1 MAKPEKKPEKK
12 KDNVTRNL
20 VIGMVSLVLVVG
32 VGVSFSTNRS
42 DSNAVTPALVEKSE
56 GYGIVFN
63 KELTGVPKIDIW
75 EDFQCPVCRN
85 FEAINAKQIKEWI
98 DTKKA
103 TVVFHPLS
111 FIGAINP
118 YETNESALMAN
129 AAACAADEGKF
140 LQYHE
145 ALYVNMATSENS
157 GKWNPITLVELGDK
171 LGISSEEFKGCVNNG
186 KYQDWVRNVAND
198 GSEKNVNATPT
209 VFLNGKEIERIN
221 SNYFDAKT
229 LENLVFGK

>member
-1 MAKPEKKPEKK
+1 MAKAEKPK

-20 VIGMVSLVLVVG
+20 VIGMVSLVVV
-32 VGVSFSTNRS
+32 VAVVISFSQNQAKS
-42 DSNAVTPALVEKSE
+42 SAVTPALVEKSE

-63 KELTGVPKIDIW
+63 KELTGAPKIDIW

-111 FIGAINP
+111 FLGA
-118 YETNESALMAN
+118 ESAYMAN

-145 ALYVNMATSENS
+145 ALYVNMANAENS
-157 GKWNPITLVELGDK
+157 GKWNPETLVDLGNQ
-171 LGISSEEFKGCVNNG
+171 LGISGAKFEGCVKEG
-186 KYQDWVRNVAND
+186 KYQDWVNNVAAD
-198 GSEKNVNATPT
+198 GSKKNVNATPT
-209 VFLNGKEIERIN
+209 VFINGKEIERIN
-221 SNYFDAKT
+221 ANYFDAKT
-229 LENLVFGK
+229 LEKLVFGK

>member
-1 MAKPEKKPEKK
+1 MAKPEKK

-20 VIGMVSLVLVVG
+20 VIGMVALVLVVG
-32 VGVSFSTNRS
+32 VGVSFSTNRA
-42 DSNAVTPALVEKSE
+42 DSNAKIPASVEKSE

-85 FEAINAKQIKEWI
+85 FEAVNAKQIKEWI
-98 DTKKA
+98 DAKKA

-111 FIGAINP
+111 FIGA
-118 YETNESALMAN
+118 ESAYMAN

-145 ALYVNMATSENS
+145 ALYVNMASSENS
-157 GKWNPITLVELGDK
+157 GKWTPSSLVDLGNQ
-171 LGISSEEFKGCVNNG
+171 LGISGSKFEGCVNEG
-186 KYQDWVRNVAND
+186 QYQDWVNNVAADGSKRNVN
-198 GSEKNVNATPT
+198 STPT
-209 VFLNGKEIERIN
+209 VFINGKEIERIN
-221 SNYFDAKT
+221 ANYFDAKT
-229 LENLVFGK
+229 LETLVFGK

>member
-1 MAKPEKKPEKK
+1 MAKPDKKPEKK

-32 VGVSFSTNRS
+32 VGVSYSTNRA
-42 DSNAVTPALVEKSE
+42 DSNASVPASVEKSE

-75 EDFQCPVCRN
+75 EDFRCPVCRN
-85 FEAINAKQIKEWI
+85 FEAINAKQVKEWI
-98 DTKKA
+98 DAKKA

-111 FIGAINP
+111 FIGA
-118 YETNESALMAN
+118 ESAYMAN

-145 ALYVNMATSENS
+145 ALYVNMAASENS
-157 GKWNPITLVELGDK
+157 GKWTPPALVELGK
-171 LGISSEEFKGCVNNG
+171 QLGITSSKFEGCVNDG
-186 KYQDWVRNVAND
+186 KYQDWVNNVAADGSSRNVN
-198 GSEKNVNATPT
+198 STPT
-209 VFLNGKEIERIN
+209 VFINGKEIERIN
-221 SNYFDAKT
+221 ANYFDAKT
-229 LENLVFGK
+229 LEKLVFGK

>member
-1 MAKPEKKPEKK
+1 MAKPEKK

-20 VIGMVSLVLVVG
+20 VIGMVALVLVVG
-32 VGVSFSTNRS
+32 VGVSFSTNRA
-42 DSNAVTPALVEKSE
+42 DSNAMIPASVEKSE

-85 FEAINAKQIKEWI
+85 FEAINAKQIKDWI
-98 DTKKA
+98 DAKKV

-111 FIGAINP
+111 FIGA
-118 YETNESALMAN
+118 ESAYMAN

-145 ALYVNMATSENS
+145 ALYVNMANAENS
-157 GKWNPITLVELGDK
+157 GKWTPSSLVDLGNQ
-171 LGISSEEFKGCVNNG
+171 LGISGSKFEGCVKDG
-186 KYQDWVRNVAND
+186 KYQDWVNNVAAD
-198 GSEKNVNATPT
+198 GSKKNVNATPT
-209 VFLNGKEIERIN
+209 VFINGKEIERIN
-221 SNYFDAKT
+221 ANYFDAKT
-229 LENLVFGK
+229 LEKLVFGK

>member
-1 MAKPEKKPEKK
+1 MAKPDKKPEKK

-32 VGVSFSTNRS
+32 VGVSYSTNRA
-42 DSNAVTPALVEKSE
+42 DSNASVPSSVEKSE

-98 DTKKA
+98 DAKKA

-111 FIGAINP
+111 FIGA
-118 YETNESALMAN
+118 ESAYMAN

-145 ALYVNMATSENS
+145 ALYVNMAASENS
-157 GKWNPITLVELGDK
+157 GQWTPPALVELGK
-171 LGISSEEFKGCVNNG
+171 QLGITGSAFEGCVNDG
-186 KYQDWVRNVAND
+186 KYQDWVNNVAADGSSRNVN
-198 GSEKNVNATPT
+198 STPT
-209 VFLNGKEIERIN
+209 VFINGKEIERIN
-221 SNYFDAKT
+221 ANYFDAKT
-229 LENLVFGK
+229 LEKLVFGK

>member
-1 MAKPEKKPEKK
+1 MAKPDKKPEKK

-32 VGVSFSTNRS
+32 VGVSYSTNRA
-42 DSNAVTPALVEKSE
+42 DSNASVPASVEKSE

-85 FEAINAKQIKEWI
+85 FEAINAKQVKEWI
-98 DTKKA
+98 DAKKA

-111 FIGAINP
+111 FIGA
-118 YETNESALMAN
+118 ESAYMAN

-145 ALYVNMATSENS
+145 ALYVNMAASENS
-157 GKWNPITLVELGDK
+157 GKWTLPALVELGK
-171 LGISSEEFKGCVNNG
+171 QLGITSSKFEGCVNDG
-186 KYQDWVRNVAND
+186 KYQDWVNNVAADGSSRNVN
-198 GSEKNVNATPT
+198 STPT
-209 VFLNGKEIERIN
+209 VFINGKEIERIN
-221 SNYFDAKT
+221 ANYFDAKT
-229 LENLVFGK
+229 LEKLVFGK